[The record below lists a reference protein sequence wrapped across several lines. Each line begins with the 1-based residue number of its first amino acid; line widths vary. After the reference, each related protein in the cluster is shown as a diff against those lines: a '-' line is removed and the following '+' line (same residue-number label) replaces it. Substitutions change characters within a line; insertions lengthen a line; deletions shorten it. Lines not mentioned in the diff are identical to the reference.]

1 MASEIMKRGI
11 YGLAYGG
18 VVTFIALT
26 VLMVANINPSI
37 QTIWLYTSMGFVLSL
52 YFAFASFIFDVEKW
66 SPLKK
71 TIIHYS
77 LSVIV
82 YFIIAFSVGWVPI
95 RIVPIFIS
103 IIMFTVVYLVFWY
116 SYRIYYKRVE
126 ASMNESLMKNK

>member
-1 MASEIMKRGI
+1 MISEIMKRAI

-26 VLMVANINPSI
+26 VLMFANMNPSI
-37 QTIWLYTSMGFVLSL
+37 QTIWLYTSMGFVLSI

-77 LSVIV
+77 LSIIV
-82 YFIIAFSVGWVPI
+82 YFIIAISVGWVPI
-95 RIVPIFIS
+95 RIDPIFIS

>member
-1 MASEIMKRGI
+1 MISEIMKRAI

-26 VLMVANINPSI
+26 VLMFANMNPSI
-37 QTIWLYTSMGFVLSL
+37 QTIWLYTSMGFVLSI

-77 LSVIV
+77 LSIIV
-82 YFIIAFSVGWVPI
+82 YFIIAISDIGRASC
-95 RIVPIFIS
+95 RI
-103 IIMFTVVYLVFWY
+103 
-116 SYRIYYKRVE
+116 
-126 ASMNESLMKNK
+126 

>member
-1 MASEIMKRGI
+1 MISEIMKRAI

-26 VLMVANINPSI
+26 VLMFANMNPSI
-37 QTIWLYTSMGFVLSL
+37 QTIWLYTSMGFVLSI

-77 LSVIV
+77 LSIIV
-82 YFIIAFSVGWVPI
+82 YFIIAISVGWVPN
-95 RIVPIFIS
+95 RIGPIFIS